1 VFLRQLTLRG
11 FKSFADKTVLEFTPG
26 VAVVVG
32 PNGSGKSNVVDAI
45 SWVLGEQG
53 PRTLRGSQM
62 TDVIFAGSPGRPQLG
77 MAEVRLVIDNSAGL
91 IQVPAAEIEISRT
104 IFRSGESEY
113 RLGGRPC
120 RLLDIQEVLSDAGIG
135 RALHAIVGQGR
146 LDEIL
151 QSRPEDRRQYIE
163 EAAGIAKHRRRRER
177 AERKLAGVEQD
188 VLRLNDVVAELRRQL
203 KPLEKQAELAEK
215 HDELTK
221 EASALA
227 AGLAAV
233 RLRELYRDRDRRRPS
248 WAEAE
253 ALQAAARDR
262 LDRLGGEIED
272 LEQLLAERE
281 AAERSAE
288 AEHTSA
294 VARKSVAEAEL
305 REAIRDE
312 AQARERLATASND
325 AGRLFTLQDELQ
337 RSEVALHEATAT
349 LVEREASLEAGED
362 EFRRLDQ
369 ARRDAEDERRRAE
382 GERAARQAQ
391 ADALRRTLS
400 MQQAEQQHLAET
412 LQDVAVRMEAAELR
426 AENRAV
432 QIERLDAEGT
442 PLGEEQK
449 SLGSRR
455 QELATAA
462 AELEASEQILA
473 ARQEAVDA
481 RIEEAKES
489 PGAAFARARGSRPIG
504 LLRDLI
510 GAPEEL
516 RRAVLAALGSFADA
530 VVYGSHAEAVAEAAE
545 DRGGGVVLAVAD
557 GGSAHFSIQG
567 RTCLLDL
574 VKPDRRVRGL
584 AGTLLADCY
593 LVDDTAE
600 AAEAQAKHPH
610 AQFVTRDGIV
620 VGATFVR
627 TPARHEAR
635 VEKLLR
641 ESASLERE
649 LGDVRRRLR
658 ETRQELV
665 QVNGR
670 LEMVR
675 RRLEQVDDGITAAAE
690 EAAEVKAEIASL
702 AKEKELVGE
711 RLRALLSTASRARAE
726 LVEEPDGLEAPALP
740 PRPEPP
746 IHLRVEAESL
756 RRERSRLE
764 GAVARMRREVEALQQ
779 EDPLALRASLSTLEA
794 ERAAREE
801 RLGTADTELAEWA
814 ERHHAAV
821 NAARESRDRHSDTNR
836 AWREQSA
843 EAERIRESH
852 EDEERGRLD
861 LERRIVE
868 AERLLREGHK
878 AEPEEAVRALDE
890 DATVESLQRRADL
903 VARRLEMVGRV
914 NLLAADELGS
924 LRERYQFMTRELD
937 DVKAAR
943 RDLTDVIRE
952 VDRQMIE
959 LFSAAFE
966 DVSREFSE
974 LFGTLFPG
982 GEGRLLLEDPA
993 DLLGTGIEIEARPGR
1008 KRVKRL
1014 SLLSGGER
1022 SMAAIAFLFAIF
1034 KARPSPFYLM
1044 DEVEPALDDVN
1055 LVRFLEALQQLS
1067 EQSQV
1072 IIVTHQKRTM
1082 ELADVLYGMSMSK
1095 DGTTKVVAQRLATDD
1110 PKPASVAGEP
1120 VIVVEPAPA
1129 GGSGA

>member
-1 VFLRQLTLRG
+1 
-11 FKSFADKTVLEFTPG
+11 
-26 VAVVVG
+26 
-32 PNGSGKSNVVDAI
+32 
-45 SWVLGEQG
+45 
-53 PRTLRGSQM
+53 
-62 TDVIFAGSPGRPQLG
+62 
-77 MAEVRLVIDNSAGL
+77 
-91 IQVPAAEIEISRT
+91 
-104 IFRSGESEY
+104 
-113 RLGGRPC
+113 
-120 RLLDIQEVLSDAGIG
+120 
-135 RALHAIVGQGR
+135 
-146 LDEIL
+146 
-151 QSRPEDRRQYIE
+151 
-163 EAAGIAKHRRRRER
+163 
-177 AERKLAGVEQD
+177 
-188 VLRLNDVVAELRRQL
+188 
-203 KPLEKQAELAEK
+203 
-215 HDELTK
+215 
-221 EASALA
+221 
-227 AGLAAV
+227 
-233 RLRELYRDRDRRRPS
+233 
-248 WAEAE
+248 
-253 ALQAAARDR
+253 
-262 LDRLGGEIED
+262 
-272 LEQLLAERE
+272 
-281 AAERSAE
+281 
-288 AEHTSA
+288 
-294 VARKSVAEAEL
+294 
-305 REAIRDE
+305 
-312 AQARERLATASND
+312 
-325 AGRLFTLQDELQ
+325 
-337 RSEVALHEATAT
+337 
-349 LVEREASLEAGED
+349 
-362 EFRRLDQ
+362 
-369 ARRDAEDERRRAE
+369 
-382 GERAARQAQ
+382 
-391 ADALRRTLS
+391 
-400 MQQAEQQHLAET
+400 
-412 LQDVAVRMEAAELR
+412 
-426 AENRAV
+426 
-432 QIERLDAEGT
+432 
-442 PLGEEQK
+442 
-449 SLGSRR
+449 
-455 QELATAA
+455 
-462 AELEASEQILA
+462 
-473 ARQEAVDA
+473 
-481 RIEEAKES
+481 
-489 PGAAFARARGSRPIG
+489 
-504 LLRDLI
+504 
-510 GAPEEL
+510 
-516 RRAVLAALGSFADA
+516 
-530 VVYGSHAEAVAEAAE
+530 
-545 DRGGGVVLAVAD
+545 
-557 GGSAHFSIQG
+557 
-567 RTCLLDL
+567 
-574 VKPDRRVRGL
+574 
-584 AGTLLADCY
+584 
-593 LVDDTAE
+593 
-600 AAEAQAKHPH
+600 
-610 AQFVTRDGIV
+610 
-620 VGATFVR
+620 
-627 TPARHEAR
+627 
-635 VEKLLR
+635 
-641 ESASLERE
+641 
-649 LGDVRRRLR
+649 
-658 ETRQELV
+658 
-665 QVNGR
+665 
-670 LEMVR
+670 
-675 RRLEQVDDGITAAAE
+675 
-690 EAAEVKAEIASL
+690 VKAEIASL

-711 RLRALLSTASRARAE
+711 RLRTLLSTASRARAE
-726 LVEEPDGLEAPALP
+726 LVEEPDGPEAAALP

-779 EDPLALRASLSTLEA
+779 EDPLALRASLTSLEA

-801 RLGTADTELAEWA
+801 RLSTADTELAEWA

-843 EAERIRESH
+843 EADRIRESH